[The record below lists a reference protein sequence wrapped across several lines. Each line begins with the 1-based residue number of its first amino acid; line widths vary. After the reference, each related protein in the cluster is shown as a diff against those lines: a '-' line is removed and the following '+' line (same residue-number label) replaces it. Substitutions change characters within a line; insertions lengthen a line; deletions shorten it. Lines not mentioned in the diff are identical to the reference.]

1 MYIIYIGIDFW
12 LLTTDPGSQLAHQA
26 LIECAHPVLPA
37 GDLLLRPTS
46 LYLQYTYLYFVHMCS
61 LCSDQNNTLWLC
73 TLLSFTPFLRYF
85 PLNIFLFLQHCTYI
99 STVSRPISFSFLI
112 RTSENVNITDYYT
125 DRHVGLYGFY
135 WSAHLVSLLWF
146 LLYCLPPW
154 FLLWC
159 CSPWFLLYCLPPWL
173 LPKCCSPWFL
183 LWCCSPWFLLWCS
196 FRSGSMSLAHT
207 QTHPPTINQTT
218 KAFSN

>member
-1 MYIIYIGIDFW
+1 MFITYIGTDCKCILYILALTVNVYYIYWHW
-12 LLTTDPGSQLAHQA
+12 LLTTDPGSLLAHQA

-159 CSPWFLLYCLPPWL
+159 CSPWFLL
-173 LPKCCSPWFL
+173 
-183 LWCCSPWFLLWCS
+183 WCS